1 MPSLQGATR
10 EAVVKEQMNIKRTR
24 FLCRPR
30 NESAWR
36 LSKPPFSWRCWL
48 AILGPAL
55 AAVSVA
61 ARAQDPAALAQCRD
75 LASDRERLA
84 CYDRVSGRAPA
95 APSAAAP
102 AAKASAP
109 QHTEGG
115 KAVGKT
121 LATGKE
127 LSILDA
133 AWALDAASDRHPI
146 NLYHPNYFLLFRYTN
161 RVNDQPF
168 SPLFS
173 AAGTPDQDLDSTEAK
188 FQVSVKARLW
198 TTDDRRW
205 GLWLAYTQQNQWQVY
220 NDAISRPFRETNY
233 MPEVFGSYRLDWHAA
248 GFDWKLLNVGF
259 NHQSNGRADPLS
271 RSWNRIFAEVGV
283 ERSNLALTL
292 RAWTRLKE
300 SADKDDN
307 PDITDYYG
315 YTELNALYRWRGNS
329 FTLMGRGNVST
340 GKGAAQLAW
349 FSRPILGPLRGY
361 VQVFSGYGESMIDY
375 NWNQTTVG
383 IGIALNDGP

>member
-1 MPSLQGATR
+1 M
-10 EAVVKEQMNIKRTR
+10 KEQMSIKRTR
-24 FLCRPR
+24 FLCWPR
-30 NESAWR
+30 NESACR
-36 LSKPPFSWRCWL
+36 LSDPAFSRRCWL
-48 AILGPAL
+48 AILGATL
-55 AAVSVA
+55 AAVSFA
-61 ARAQDPAALAQCRD
+61 ARAQDPAALAQCREI
-75 LASDRERLA
+75 ANDRERLA
-84 CYDRVSGRAPA
+84 CYDRVNGRPPA
-95 APSAAAP
+95 APSADAP
-102 AAKASAP
+102 AAKASAL
-109 QHTEGG
+109 QRNESG
-115 KAVGKT
+115 KAVGK
-121 LATGKE
+121 APAARKE

-133 AWALDAASDRHPI
+133 AWSLNADSDRYTI
-146 NLYHPNYFLLFRYTN
+146 NLYHPNYFLLFRYSD
-161 RVNDQPF
+161 RVNNQPF

-173 AAGTPDQDLDSTEAK
+173 AAGTSDQDLDSTEAK
-188 FQVSVKARLW
+188 FQLSFKARLW

-205 GLWLAYTQQNQWQVY
+205 GLWMAYTQQNQWQVY
-220 NDAISRPFRETNY
+220 NDEISRPFRETNY

-248 GFDWKLLNVGF
+248 GLDWKVLTFGL

-283 ERSNLALTL
+283 ERSNLALML
-292 RAWTRLKE
+292 RGWTRLKE

-315 YTELNALYRWRGNS
+315 YAELNALYRWRGNS

-340 GKGAAQLAW
+340 GKGAVQLGW

-383 IGIALNDGP
+383 AGIALNDGP

>member
-1 MPSLQGATR
+1 LKRQGS
-10 EAVVKEQMNIKRTR
+10 VKRTR
-24 FLCRPR
+24 FLRR
-30 NESAWR
+30 RREESAR
-36 LSKPPFSWRCWL
+36 RCGGRSSPRRCWP
-48 AILGPAL
+48 AVLGAAL

-75 LASDRERLA
+75 IASDRERLA

-95 APSAAAP
+95 APSADAPGATAPSLQRAEGEKTAVP
-102 AAKASAP
+102 AAAARKKP
-109 QHTEGG
+109 
-115 KAVGKT
+115 
-121 LATGKE
+121 
-127 LSILDA
+127 SILDA
-133 AWALDAASDRHPI
+133 AWGFDAESSRFPI
-146 NLYHPNYFLLFRYTN
+146 SLYHPNYFLLFRYSD
-161 RVNDQPF
+161 RVNNQPF

-188 FQVSVKARLW
+188 FQLSFKARLW

-205 GLWLAYTQQNQWQVY
+205 GLWMAYTQQNQWQVY
-220 NDAISRPFRETNY
+220 NDEISRPFRETSY

-361 VQVFSGYGESMIDY
+361 LQVFSGYGESMIDY

>member
-1 MPSLQGATR
+1 L
-10 EAVVKEQMNIKRTR
+10 KEQRSVKRTG
-24 FLCRPR
+24 FLRWP
-30 NESAWR
+30 AV
-36 LSKPPFSWRCWL
+36 
-48 AILGPAL
+48 LGAAL
-55 AAVSVA
+55 AAASIA
-61 ARAQDPAALAQCRD
+61 AHAQDPAALAQCRD
-75 LASDRERLA
+75 IANDRERLA

-95 APSAAAP
+95 APSADAP
-102 AAKASAP
+102 VATTPAPQEGAGEKSVAHASA
-109 QHTEGG
+109 T
-115 KAVGKT
+115 KKD
-121 LATGKE
+121 

-133 AWALDAASDRHPI
+133 AWSFDVESNRYPI
-146 NLYHPNYFLLFRYTN
+146 SLYHPNYFLLFRYTD

-188 FQVSVKARLW
+188 FQLSFKARLW

-220 NDAISRPFRETNY
+220 NDEISRPFRETNY
-233 MPEVFGSYRLDWHAA
+233 MPEVFGSYRLDWHTA
-248 GFDWKLLNVGF
+248 GLDWKLLNFGF

-271 RSWNRIFAEVGV
+271 RSWNRIFAEIGA

-292 RAWTRLKE
+292 RAWTRLNE
-300 SADKDDN
+300 AADKDDN

-329 FTLMGRGNVST
+329 FSLMGRGNFST
-340 GKGAAQLAW
+340 GKGAVQLAW

-361 VQVFSGYGESMIDY
+361 LQVFSGYGESMIDY

>member
-1 MPSLQGATR
+1 M
-10 EAVVKEQMNIKRTR
+10 EVAVNEQMNAKGIR
-24 FLCRPR
+24 FLRWPR
-30 NESAWR
+30 DGSMRRCSAD
-36 LSKPPFSWRCWL
+36 SFPGRCWL
-48 AILGPAL
+48 AVLGAAL
-55 AAVSVA
+55 TAACA
-61 ARAQDPAALAQCRD
+61 TAHAQDPAALAQCRD
-75 LASDRERLA
+75 IASDRERLA

-95 APSAAAP
+95 APSIDAPVAKTPAPQQSAGEKALVRAP
-102 AAKASAP
+102 AAK
-109 QHTEGG
+109 
-115 KAVGKT
+115 
-121 LATGKE
+121 KE

-133 AWALDAASDRHPI
+133 AWGLDAESDRYTI
-146 NLYHPNYFLLFRYTN
+146 NLYHPNYVLLFRYSD
-161 RVNDQPF
+161 RVNNQPF

-188 FQVSVKARLW
+188 FQLSFKARLW

-205 GLWLAYTQQNQWQVY
+205 GLWMAYTQQNQWQVY
-220 NDAISRPFRETNY
+220 NDEISRPFRETNY
-233 MPEVFGSYRLDWHAA
+233 MPEVFGTYRLDWRAA
-248 GFDWKLLNVGF
+248 GFDWKLLNFGF

-271 RSWNRIFAEVGV
+271 RSWNRIFGEVGL
-283 ERSNLALTL
+283 ERSDLALTL
-292 RAWTRLKE
+292 RAWYRVPE

-315 YTELNALYRWRGNS
+315 HAELNALYRWRGNS

-361 VQVFSGYGESMIDY
+361 LQVFSGYGESMIDY

-383 IGIALNDGP
+383 AGIALNDGP

>member
-1 MPSLQGATR
+1 
-10 EAVVKEQMNIKRTR
+10 VKERMSITRTR
-24 FLCRPR
+24 FLCWPC
-30 NESAWR
+30 NESTFR

-48 AILGPAL
+48 AILGTAL
-55 AAVSVA
+55 AAASFA
-61 ARAQDPAALAQCRD
+61 ARAQDPAALAQCREIAND
-75 LASDRERLA
+75 QERLA

-95 APSAAAP
+95 ALFADAP
-102 AAKASAP
+102 AAKTSASRYT
-109 QHTEGG
+109 QSG
-115 KAVGKT
+115 KAVGKIP
-121 LATGKE
+121 AAGKE

-133 AWALDAASDRHPI
+133 VWALDAASDRYPI
-146 NLYHPNYFLLFRYTN
+146 NLYHPNYFLLFRYTDG
-161 RVNDQPF
+161 VNDQPS
-168 SPLFS
+168 SPTFS

-188 FQVSVKARLW
+188 FQLSFKARLW

-205 GLWLAYTQQNQWQVY
+205 GLWMAYTQQNQWQVY
-220 NDAISRPFRETNY
+220 NDKISRPFRETNY
-233 MPEVFGSYRLDWHAA
+233 MPEIFGSYRLDWHAA
-248 GFDWKLLNVGF
+248 GLDWKLLNFGF

-271 RSWNRIFAEVGV
+271 RSWNRIFGEVGL
-283 ERSNLALTL
+283 ERRNLALMV
-292 RAWTRLKE
+292 RAWTRLPE

-315 YTELNALYRWRGNS
+315 YTEFNALYRWQGNS
-329 FTLMGRGNVST
+329 FSLMGRGNVGT
-340 GKGAAQLAW
+340 GKGAVQLGW